1 VTLPGGFNSTFSSL
15 RVRNYR
21 IFFLTQVVSTNGTWM
36 QRVAQ
41 FWLVLHLTG
50 SGVALGVTSAL
61 QFIPVLLLSSWGG
74 LIADRGDK
82 RLLLVATQTASSVL
96 SLTLAALTLTG
107 VVQLWMVYVL
117 AFCLGLVGVVDS
129 PTRQSFVTEM
139 VGAPLVPNAIG
150 LNSAVFTSA
159 RMLGPAIAGVVITLV
174 GTGWCFLYNGFS
186 FLPVVAG
193 LLLMRPSEL
202 HRTRPTARTRGQIVE
217 GLRYAWSHDEI
228 RVPLLLMLVIGTLA
242 YNFNVVLPL
251 LARFTFQSGASTF
264 GLLMSMLGVG
274 ALVGALASA
283 ARAKPTQRMLAFACL
298 AFGILLLVAAVAPSL
313 PLEMIVLIP
322 VGFAMV
328 TSQATANSLI
338 QISSDAALRGRVM
351 ALFITAWVGTTPIGA
366 PIVGWICQE
375 FGPRSGLAVGGAA
388 TVIAALVTIRVLP
401 SRLALERGQNRTVD
415 PAVSE

>member
-1 VTLPGGFNSTFSSL
+1 
-15 RVRNYR
+15 
-21 IFFLTQVVSTNGTWM
+21 
-36 QRVAQ
+36 
-41 FWLVLHLTG
+41 
-50 SGVALGVTSAL
+50 
-61 QFIPVLLLSSWGG
+61 
-74 LIADRGDK
+74 
-82 RLLLVATQTASSVL
+82 
-96 SLTLAALTLTG
+96 
-107 VVQLWMVYVL
+107 
-117 AFCLGLVGVVDS
+117 
-129 PTRQSFVTEM
+129 
-139 VGAPLVPNAIG
+139 
-150 LNSAVFTSA
+150 
-159 RMLGPAIAGVVITLV
+159 
-174 GTGWCFLYNGFS
+174 
-186 FLPVVAG
+186 
-193 LLLMRPSEL
+193 
-202 HRTRPTARTRGQIVE
+202 
-217 GLRYAWSHDEI
+217 
-228 RVPLLLMLVIGTLA
+228 
-242 YNFNVVLPL
+242 
-251 LARFTFQSGASTF
+251 
-264 GLLMSMLGVG
+264 MSMLGVG